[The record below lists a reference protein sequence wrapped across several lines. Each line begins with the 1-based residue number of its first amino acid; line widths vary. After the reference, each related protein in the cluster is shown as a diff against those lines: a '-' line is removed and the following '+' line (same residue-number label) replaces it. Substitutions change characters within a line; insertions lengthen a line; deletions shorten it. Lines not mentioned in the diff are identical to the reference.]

1 LPDAKIRAVVFGSL
15 ILMITAAKRCPSQK
29 AHVSCSPKRIL
40 PKSLSL
46 NGKLDTGG
54 DTIRIAN
61 KSYADRAQRKIDYK
75 TTSSWVCMLFY
86 NTHS

>member
-1 LPDAKIRAVVFGSL
+1 LN
-15 ILMITAAKRCPSQK
+15 
-29 AHVSCSPKRIL
+29 
-40 PKSLSL
+40 L

-61 KSYADRAQRKIDYK
+61 KSYAHQAQRKIDYK
-75 TTSSWVCMLFY
+75 TTSSWVCMFFY